1 MIEIQFW
8 WLAILPIFFGAG
20 WLAARVDIKHVIAES
35 HSLPIAYFKAVNHL
49 LAGEM
54 NKAID
59 IYIEIAK
66 NHSETIE
73 LQVTL
78 GQLFR
83 RRGELE
89 RAIRMHQKIL
99 ARRDLSASQRQ
110 QSQLDLA
117 IDFIKSGLF
126 DRAEKILHDLS
137 NTDSARL
144 ARVELLAIYQ
154 QEHEWQKAIATAEL
168 LRDESNSFQHEIAQ
182 FYCELASESLIRNQ
196 HAKAIDELNLALKE
210 HRHSARARLM
220 LGEIALSEA
229 RPDEAIE
236 HWLKMPAQD
245 IHYLALAARHLIAA
259 YHSKNQLDDGIA
271 LLIRYVQQ
279 YPELDV
285 VDLIYE
291 QLLATVGIDAAY
303 DFVRER
309 LREHPSMPGL
319 KKLLDA
325 HLLVAPADQ
334 KSELEVIGKLLH
346 DNTRSYSMY
355 YCSECGF
362 KTRQF
367 FWHCPGCNQWETYAP
382 VRGKSRSVV

>member
-8 WLAILPIFFGAG
+8 WLAILPVFFGIG

-35 HSLPIAYFKAVNHL
+35 HSLPVAYFKAVNHL

-54 NKAID
+54 NKAVD
-59 IYIEIAK
+59 IYVDIAK

-73 LQVTL
+73 LQATL

-99 ARRDLSASQRQ
+99 ARRELSDVQRQ
-110 QSQLDLA
+110 QTQLDLA
-117 IDFIKSGLF
+117 IDFIKAGLF
-126 DRAEKILHDLS
+126 DRAEKILHDLA
-137 NTDSARL
+137 NTESARL
-144 ARVELLAIYQ
+144 ARKELLAIYQ

-168 LRDESNSFQHEIAQ
+168 LRDESHSFQHEIAQ
-182 FYCELASESLIRNQ
+182 FYCELAAESLIRNNTD
-196 HAKAIDELNLALKE
+196 KAIEELNLALKE
-210 HRHSARARLM
+210 HRQSARARLM
-220 LGEIALSEA
+220 LGEIAFSKGEM
-229 RPDEAIE
+229 DFAIE

-245 IHYLALAARHLIAA
+245 VHYLALAARHILNA
-259 YHSKNQLDDGIA
+259 YSAKNQLPDGIT

-279 YPELDV
+279 HPELDV

-291 QLLATVGIDAAY
+291 QLLATSGIDAAY
-303 DFVRER
+303 EFVRER
-309 LREHPSMPGL
+309 LREHPNMPGL
-319 KKLLDA
+319 RKLIEA
-325 HLLVAPADQ
+325 HLLIAPDEQ
-334 KSELEVIGKLLH
+334 KVELEIISKLLH
-346 DNTRSYSMY
+346 DNTRTYSMY

-382 VRGKSRSVV
+382 VRGKSRASV

>member
-8 WLAILPIFFGAG
+8 WLAILPVFFGIG

-35 HSLPIAYFKAVNHL
+35 HSLPAAYFKAVNYL
-49 LAGEM
+49 LSGEM
-54 NKAID
+54 NKAVD
-59 IYIEIAK
+59 IYVDIAK

-73 LQVTL
+73 LQGTL

-99 ARRDLSASQRQ
+99 ARRELSDAQRQ
-110 QSQLDLA
+110 QTQLDLA

-126 DRAEKILHDLS
+126 DRAEKILHELS

-144 ARVELLAIYQ
+144 ARQELLAIYQ

-168 LRDESNSFQHEIAQ
+168 LRNETHSYQHEIAQ
-182 FYCELASESLIRNQ
+182 FYCELAAESLIRNRND
-196 HAKAIDELNLALKE
+196 KAIEELNLALKE
-210 HRHSARARLM
+210 HRQSARARLM
-220 LGEIALSEA
+220 LGEIAFAQGEMDL
-229 RPDEAIE
+229 AIE
-236 HWLKMPAQD
+236 HWLKIPAQD
-245 IHYLALAARHLIAA
+245 IHYLALAARFILNAYAA
-259 YHSKNQLDDGIA
+259 KDQLADGIT
-271 LLIRYVQQ
+271 LLMRYVQQ
-279 YPELDV
+279 HPELDV

-291 QLLATVGIDAAY
+291 QLLATSGIDAAY
-303 DFVRER
+303 EFVRER

-319 KKLLDA
+319 RKLLEA
-325 HLLVAPADQ
+325 HLLVAPDEQ
-334 KSELEVIGKLLH
+334 KAELEIICKLLH
-346 DNTRSYSMY
+346 DNTRTYSMY

-382 VRGKSRSVV
+382 VRGKSRASV

>member
-78 GQLFR
+78 GHLFR

-99 ARRDLSASQRQ
+99 SRRDLSESQRQ

-126 DRAEKILHDLS
+126 DRAEKIC
-137 NTDSARL
+137 T
-144 ARVELLAIYQ
+144 IYQ
-154 QEHEWQKAIATAEL
+154 ILTL
-168 LRDESNSFQHEIAQ
+168 L
-182 FYCELASESLIRNQ
+182 
-196 HAKAIDELNLALKE
+196 
-210 HRHSARARLM
+210 
-220 LGEIALSEA
+220 G
-229 RPDEAIE
+229 
-236 HWLKMPAQD
+236 
-245 IHYLALAARHLIAA
+245 
-259 YHSKNQLDDGIA
+259 
-271 LLIRYVQQ
+271 
-279 YPELDV
+279 
-285 VDLIYE
+285 
-291 QLLATVGIDAAY
+291 
-303 DFVRER
+303 
-309 LREHPSMPGL
+309 
-319 KKLLDA
+319 
-325 HLLVAPADQ
+325 
-334 KSELEVIGKLLH
+334 
-346 DNTRSYSMY
+346 
-355 YCSECGF
+355 
-362 KTRQF
+362 
-367 FWHCPGCNQWETYAP
+367 
-382 VRGKSRSVV
+382 